1 MHCFLEDCTIFS
13 KEDIQSRWN
22 MLKPDS
28 CFSIIRSVRDLNIH
42 AYLQSGTVEL
52 MGYHL
57 PLMVIITEMVLVNQP
72 VVLMLYPLVN

>member
-1 MHCFLEDCTIFS
+1 
-13 KEDIQSRWN
+13 